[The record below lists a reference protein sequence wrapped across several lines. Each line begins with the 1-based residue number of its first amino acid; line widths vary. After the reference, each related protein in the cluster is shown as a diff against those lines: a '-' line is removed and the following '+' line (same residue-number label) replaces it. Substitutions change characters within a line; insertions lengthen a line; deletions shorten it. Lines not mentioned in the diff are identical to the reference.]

1 MLSYK
6 GNNLNLAAGIAG
18 DREIAKPTKLA
29 NYFLLQNLRCF
40 AQNYANAKAAAR
52 NFCTLG
58 KGAEN
63 ERVLRL
69 TRKPKW
75 SNDVA
80 GYKRDFLLL
89 IVRPKHSNTVSN
101 KRI

>member
-1 MLSYK
+1 MRRTITVLPQPSTELMLSYK

-69 TRKPKW
+69 TRKPK
-75 SNDVA
+75 
-80 GYKRDFLLL
+80 
-89 IVRPKHSNTVSN
+89 
-101 KRI
+101 

>member
-1 MLSYK
+1 
-6 GNNLNLAAGIAG
+6 
-18 DREIAKPTKLA
+18 
-29 NYFLLQNLRCF
+29 
-40 AQNYANAKAAAR
+40 
-52 NFCTLG
+52 LG

-80 GYKRDFLLL
+80 GYKRDFLVL